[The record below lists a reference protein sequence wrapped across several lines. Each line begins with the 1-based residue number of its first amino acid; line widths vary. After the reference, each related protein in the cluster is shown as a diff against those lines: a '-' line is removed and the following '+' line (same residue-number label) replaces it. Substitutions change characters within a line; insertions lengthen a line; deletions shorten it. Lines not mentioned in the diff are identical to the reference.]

1 MRKVFKYILLS
12 VALFTVWACQQEIKP
27 GDNPSGCGSIVLKL
41 GSNNGLSLQT
51 KSEQSDLLDGL
62 RFTNVLV
69 ILTDNTNK
77 VVGNVFH
84 DGLSNVTQD
93 VITFSNILPGNYTAY
108 AYANIDMT
116 AWQNTTT
123 SEQIANKEKVI
134 ADNADFSTYIN
145 RELIELTGTGTPANP
160 TTSML
165 LTGKKSI
172 AVGLTAAEETI
183 DLKRP
188 VVRFKVTVNNNTDYA
203 VRIDN
208 MSFSHFN
215 PDKAFI
221 IGQTDA
227 QGLPV
232 LPDGVSYRELPAYN
246 TSSPV
251 TVGAGADGVVY
262 QTYLFENASPN
273 TYKIFADM
281 TLMRGSVPADYLE
294 MSIGGRGFG
303 PIDYTTLD
311 GMDEGESVD
320 ILLVNPQK
328 SVRSGRIFKAISTN
342 NHLAWESCGYANSDR
357 LFGRAQAIY
366 NQISGADSYTYTEY
380 SWSDANGYAA
390 WDGID
395 AHAPIGD
402 NPSYDKK
409 FDYAGARNIY
419 FHSLTKTGGKY
430 SIQGLAVGTT
440 TSGTSID
447 NLTVEKGNP
456 NNDQLNKLSSGV
468 GSYLVKFKNSEGK
481 QLTSDANWSA
491 TVPNKVSYLKF
502 DTASDNQDRLFVLF
516 GKYCTG
522 GQLKRMLSESHKE
535 VPLTYMSR
543 NEEINVIINVYYA
556 DQTGEIT
563 FRVDNSTWTTATT
576 SSHTFN

>member
-1 MRKVFKYILLS
+1 MSKALKYIFLS
-12 VALFTVWACQQEIKP
+12 AALFAVMACQQELKP
-27 GDNPSGCGSIVLKL
+27 GDNPSGYGSIVLKL
-41 GSNNGLSLQT
+41 GSDNGVSFQT
-51 KSEQSDLLDGL
+51 KSEESELLDGL

-77 VVGNVFH
+77 VVGNGFH

-116 AWQNTTT
+116 AWQNATT

-134 ADNADFSTYIN
+134 AVNTDFSTYLS
-145 RELIELTGTGTPANP
+145 RQLIELTGNSTPANP

-251 TVGAGADGVVY
+251 TVSAGADGVVY

-294 MSIGGRGFG
+294 MSIGGREFG
-303 PIDYTTLD
+303 PIDYTTLN

-328 SVRSGRIFKAISTN
+328 SVRSGRIFKAISTD
-342 NHLAWESCGYANSDR
+342 NHLAWESCGYDNSDR

-366 NQISGADSYTYTEY
+366 NQISGVDSYTYTEY
-380 SWSDANGYAA
+380 SWSNANGYAA
-390 WDGID
+390 WDGIEAND
-395 AHAPIGD
+395 PVGND
-402 NPSYDKK
+402 PSYDKK
-409 FDYAGARNIY
+409 FDYAGARNTY
-419 FHSLTKTGGKY
+419 FHSLTKSEGKY
-430 SIQGLAVGTT
+430 SIQGLAIGNP
-440 TSGTSID
+440 TSGNSID
-447 NLTVEKGNP
+447 NLTLQKGSP
-456 NNDQLNKLSSGV
+456 NSEAQGKLTSNIS
-468 GSYLVKFKNSEGK
+468 SYLVKFLNDSGK
-481 QLTSDANWSA
+481 QLTADVNWSSD
-491 TVPNKVSYLKF
+491 TPNKVSFLKF
-502 DTASDNQDRLFVLF
+502 HDASDRQDRLFLVF